1 MQKVEVKIIATD
13 NNYNMNLQ
21 QPSLIYINNIVWC
34 KFKITNQIQQQ
45 TVIWIQNNQSNQE
58 QSWCKFKTAI
68 QLQQQVLM

>member
-34 KFKITNQIQQQ
+34 KFK
-45 TVIWIQNNQSNQE
+45 
-58 QSWCKFKTAI
+58 TAI

>member
-34 KFKITNQIQQQ
+34 KFKITPLFAFIMILHEILIVCI
-45 TVIWIQNNQSNQE
+45 TVN
-58 QSWCKFKTAI
+58 KTVSLNGKTKI
-68 QLQQQVLM
+68 ETKL